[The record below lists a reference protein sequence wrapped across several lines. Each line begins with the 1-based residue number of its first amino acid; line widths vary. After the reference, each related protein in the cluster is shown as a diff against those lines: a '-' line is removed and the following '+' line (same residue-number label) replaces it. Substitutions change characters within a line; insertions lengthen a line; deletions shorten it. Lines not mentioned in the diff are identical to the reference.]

1 MRKYRQAEVIFRFPS
16 LHSELPSL
24 SLSLSIYFS
33 SYLLSHSL
41 RDEKRRIDRKFLF
54 GGGYL
59 PVSVR
64 RGDLCRCA
72 PNPSLT
78 PFNVNAITVL
88 VVYPVQ
94 PSSIS
99 SFFLPFP
106 FLLSLF
112 FSLLFPCRISRPFL
126 CSLQRAFRRPDG
138 RVTFSESITQL
149 VSMCS
154 PWPFNWLN
162 GSLHVHR

>member
-106 FLLSLF
+106 FPLSLF
-112 FSLLFPCRISRPFL
+112 LPPFL
-126 CSLQRAFRRPDG
+126 LSHLPSLPLFVTTSIPSSRRP
-138 RVTFSESITQL
+138 RHFL
-149 VSMCS
+149 RK
-154 PWPFNWLN
+154 
-162 GSLHVHR
+162 HYAAR

>member
-106 FLLSLF
+106 FPLSLF
-112 FSLLFPCRISRPFL
+112 LPPFPLSHLPSLPLFVTTSIPS
-126 CSLQRAFRRPDG
+126 SRRP
-138 RVTFSESITQL
+138 RHFL
-149 VSMCS
+149 RK
-154 PWPFNWLN
+154 
-162 GSLHVHR
+162 HYAAR